1 MALEPTPNG
10 TALPGGDP
18 ISQWAA
24 PETHAVQRERER
36 EKLSGEL
43 LAWIGRGPGPIHADL
58 TWNGHHQSSMLVN
71 NKPSAISHPP
81 SIMSSQRRCAFFC
94 LWRRAFFFVPLPWK
108 RSRVDD
114 PLVASLAVASSVR
127 RGQSLTI
134 TTSNSS
140 SSSNSISFT
149 SLDPSLAS
157 PGIAP
162 YPSKSPG
169 LIPARSESGARG
181 SVGPRARVNPPLGSS
196 PFRQERQE
204 ALVALCCSRGGF
216 RHRSRHSLQYGGCA
230 SRTPDRHLSIRTAA
244 PRALSRLSIATYTA
258 QRGCLSGEATTSRR
272 IGRGTRNCRALVVV
286 SRRWKTG
293 GPLIMD
299 ALSACGSIQIVP
311 QTRRPALEGWNE
323 VLSKLGPLEL
333 NE

>member
-1 MALEPTPNG
+1 M
-10 TALPGGDP
+10 
-18 ISQWAA
+18 
-24 PETHAVQRERER
+24 V
-36 EKLSGEL
+36 
-43 LAWIGRGPGPIHADL
+43 
-58 TWNGHHQSSMLVN
+58 
-71 NKPSAISHPP
+71 
-81 SIMSSQRRCAFFC
+81 
-94 LWRRAFFFVPLPWK
+94 
-108 RSRVDD
+108 

-140 SSSNSISFT
+140 SNSSSISFT

-204 ALVALCCSRGGF
+204 ALVALCCCSRGF
-216 RHRSRHSLQYGGCA
+216 RQKGHSLQYGGCA

-258 QRGCLSGEATTSRR
+258 QRGCLSGEAATSRR
-272 IGRGTRNCRALVVV
+272 IGRGTRNYRALVVV
-286 SRRWKTG
+286 SRRWKAV

-299 ALSACGSIQIVP
+299 ALSACGSIQ
-311 QTRRPALEGWNE
+311 
-323 VLSKLGPLEL
+323 
-333 NE
+333 